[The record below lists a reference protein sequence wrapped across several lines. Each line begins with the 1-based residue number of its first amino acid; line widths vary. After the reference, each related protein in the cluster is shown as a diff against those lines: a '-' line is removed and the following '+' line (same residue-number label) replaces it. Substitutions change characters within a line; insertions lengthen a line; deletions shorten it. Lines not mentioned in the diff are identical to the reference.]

1 MAGVLDIVLSSI
13 NNDRYVLQT
22 CTCFD
27 LFKEIL
33 CEVAG
38 EAITSEDLIKI
49 YFNRHIKSDNENGA
63 VSIDEKIYIP
73 LSSTMRISIEI
84 TSDKNENSILDMK
97 IYETTEQPYF
107 GIFRDFVND
116 NCKERI
122 DEILKAY
129 NERSFISFYDKL
141 SGVIDFDHSV
151 ANADL
156 YSYLALLDLSLVIM
170 LRLAKRNKG
179 NKERVDTLIDEM
191 QTISSYS
198 LNHFAAFGKETA
210 FYKLMTHMFKKVRE
224 TLIENENI

>member
-1 MAGVLDIVLSSI
+1 MASVLDIILSSI
-13 NNDRYVLQT
+13 NNDRFVLKT
-22 CTCFD
+22 CDSFD
-27 LFKEIL
+27 LFIEIL

-38 EAITSEDLIKI
+38 EAITPEDLIKI

-84 TSDKNENSILDMK
+84 TSDENENSILDMK

-116 NCKERI
+116 ACKEKI

-129 NERSFISFYDKL
+129 NEREDISFYEKL

-151 ANADL
+151 TNSDL
-156 YSYLALLDLSLVIM
+156 YSYLSLLDLSLVIM
-170 LRLAKRNKG
+170 LRLAKRNRG
-179 NKERVDTLIDEM
+179 NRESVDTLIDEV

-198 LNHFAAFGKETA
+198 FNQFAAFDKKTA
-210 FYKLMTHMFKKVRE
+210 FYKLMNHMFEKVME
-224 TLIENENI
+224 TLVEDENI

>member
-1 MAGVLDIVLSSI
+1 MASVLDIVLNSI
-13 NNDRYVLQT
+13 NNDRFVLQT
-22 CTCFD
+22 CNCFD
-27 LFKEIL
+27 LFIEML

-49 YFNRHIKSDNENGA
+49 YFNRHIKSDSENGA

-73 LSSTMRISIEI
+73 LSSTMRISIGI
-84 TSDKNENSILDMK
+84 TSDENESSILNMK

-116 NCKERI
+116 ACKEKI

-129 NERSFISFYDKL
+129 NERAFISLYEEL
-141 SGVIDFDHSV
+141 SGVIDFNDSV
-151 ANADL
+151 TNSDL

-170 LRLAKRNKG
+170 LRLAKRNSG
-179 NKERVDTLIDEM
+179 NGEKMDALIDEV

-198 LNHFAAFGKETA
+198 FEQVAVFGKETV
-210 FYKLMTHMFKKVRE
+210 FYKLMSHMFEKVME
-224 TLIENENI
+224 TLVESENI